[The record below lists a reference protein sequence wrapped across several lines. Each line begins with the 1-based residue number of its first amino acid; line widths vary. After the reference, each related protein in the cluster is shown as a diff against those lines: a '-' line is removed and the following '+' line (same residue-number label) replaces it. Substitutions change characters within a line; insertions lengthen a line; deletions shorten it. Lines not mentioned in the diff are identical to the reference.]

1 MSVRVLFVCMGNICR
16 SPTAHALFHEAVTA
30 AGLDDEIAVD
40 SAGTH
45 AYHIG
50 NPPDARA
57 TATALARDIDMTDL
71 RARQVCEADFE
82 QFDYVVAMDRDN
94 LSLLEASCPPS
105 RQDRLSLMLDWAVG
119 WGDEVPDPYYG
130 GDEGFIRVFDM
141 LTEASQGLLAHIAAS
156 HGLVSRRSVTR
167 SLDEHVAPRLL
178 GPAHEMFTATRY
190 PGIGHRGGRGR
201 GRNRST
207 VFWCWWVLSP
217 RMPSRRSPA
226 WPSAC
231 CATGCSPTPKAK

>member
-16 SPTAHALFHEAVTA
+16 SPTAHALFREQVKG
-30 AGLDDEIAVD
+30 AGLEDRIDID

-50 NPPDARA
+50 NAPDARA

-94 LSLLEASCPPS
+94 LSLLKASCPAPL
-105 RQDRLSLMLDWAVG
+105 QDRLSLMIDWVEG

-130 GDEGFIRVFDM
+130 GYEGFVRVFDM
-141 LTEASQGLLAHIAAS
+141 LTEASQGLLANIES
-156 HGLVSRRSVTR
+156 THGLASRRS
-167 SLDEHVAPRLL
+167 
-178 GPAHEMFTATRY
+178 
-190 PGIGHRGGRGR
+190 
-201 GRNRST
+201 
-207 VFWCWWVLSP
+207 
-217 RMPSRRSPA
+217 
-226 WPSAC
+226 
-231 CATGCSPTPKAK
+231 

>member
-16 SPTAHALFHEAVTA
+16 SPTAHALFRGAVIA
-30 AGLDDEIAVD
+30 AGLDDEVTTD

-57 TATALARDIDMTDL
+57 TATALMRDIDMTDL

-94 LSLLEASCPPS
+94 LALLEASCPPAIL
-105 RQDRLSLMLDWAVG
+105 DRLSLMLDWVEG

-130 GDEGFIRVFDM
+130 GDQEFIRVFDM
-141 LTEASQGLLAHIAAS
+141 LAEASQRLLTHIAS
-156 HGLVSRRSVTR
+156 CHGLVGRS
-167 SLDEHVAPRLL
+167 
-178 GPAHEMFTATRY
+178 
-190 PGIGHRGGRGR
+190 
-201 GRNRST
+201 
-207 VFWCWWVLSP
+207 
-217 RMPSRRSPA
+217 
-226 WPSAC
+226 
-231 CATGCSPTPKAK
+231 

>member
-1 MSVRVLFVCMGNICR
+1 MSVSVLFVCMGNICR
-16 SPTAHALFHEAVTA
+16 SPTAHALFREAVTA
-30 AGLDDEIAVD
+30 TGLDDEITTD

-71 RARQVCEADFE
+71 RARQVCEADFA

-94 LSLLEASCPPS
+94 LALLEASCPPAA
-105 RQDRLSLMLDWAVG
+105 QDRLSLMLDWAED

-141 LTEASQGLLAHIAAS
+141 LTEASQGLLAHIASS
-156 HGLVSRRSVTR
+156 HGLAGRS
-167 SLDEHVAPRLL
+167 
-178 GPAHEMFTATRY
+178 
-190 PGIGHRGGRGR
+190 
-201 GRNRST
+201 
-207 VFWCWWVLSP
+207 
-217 RMPSRRSPA
+217 
-226 WPSAC
+226 
-231 CATGCSPTPKAK
+231 

>member
-16 SPTAHALFHEAVTA
+16 SPTAHALFREAVTA
-30 AGLDDEIAVD
+30 AGLDDEITTD

-57 TATALARDIDMTDL
+57 TATALARDVDMTDL

-94 LSLLEASCPPS
+94 LTLLEASCPPAML
-105 RQDRLSLMLDWAVG
+105 DRLSLMLDWVKG

-141 LTEASQGLLAHIAAS
+141 LTEASQRLLTHIAS
-156 HGLVSRRSVTR
+156 RHGLVGRS
-167 SLDEHVAPRLL
+167 
-178 GPAHEMFTATRY
+178 
-190 PGIGHRGGRGR
+190 
-201 GRNRST
+201 
-207 VFWCWWVLSP
+207 
-217 RMPSRRSPA
+217 
-226 WPSAC
+226 
-231 CATGCSPTPKAK
+231 

>member
-16 SPTAHALFHEAVTA
+16 SPTAHALFREAVTA
-30 AGLDDEIAVD
+30 AGLDDEITTD

-57 TATALARDIDMTDL
+57 TATALARDVDMTDL

-94 LSLLEASCPPS
+94 LTLLEASCPPAML
-105 RQDRLSLMLDWAVG
+105 DRLSLMLDWVKG

-141 LTEASQGLLAHIAAS
+141 LTEASQRLLTHIAS
-156 HGLVSRRSVTR
+156 RHGLVVRS
-167 SLDEHVAPRLL
+167 
-178 GPAHEMFTATRY
+178 
-190 PGIGHRGGRGR
+190 
-201 GRNRST
+201 
-207 VFWCWWVLSP
+207 
-217 RMPSRRSPA
+217 
-226 WPSAC
+226 
-231 CATGCSPTPKAK
+231 